1 MKYSLSNVKR
11 QANADESSNKKV
23 KETLEFFKKAGNDE
37 KFE

>member
-11 QANADESSNKKV
+11 QANADQNSNKKV
-23 KETLEFFKKAGNDE
+23 KETHELFKKAGNDE